1 MSTILRKAKSM
12 PVLLQRMKS
21 IPFLLKRKKVEEK
34 LEAIIQSSELFSGS
48 SSDHYLDVDRLRRHR
63 LAERLVD
70 EVLLLHD
77 QRDVDDGI
85 WYWGNDINR
94 EFPMTY

>member
-1 MSTILRKAKSM
+1 MSTILRKAKS
-12 PVLLQRMKS
+12 
-21 IPFLLKRKKVEEK
+21 IPFLLKKKKVAEQ
-34 LEAIIQSSELFSGS
+34 LEAFIRRHEFHF
-48 SSDHYLDVDRLRRHR
+48 SDHYLDVDFLRRHR

-70 EVLLLHD
+70 HVVLLHNQND
-77 QRDVDDGI
+77 GPQRDGEA

>member
-12 PVLLQRMKS
+12 PVLQRMKL

-34 LEAIIQSSELFSGS
+34 FEAIIKSSELFSGS
-48 SSDHYLDVDRLRRHR
+48 SSDHYSDVDHLRRHR

-70 EVLLLHD
+70 EGLLLYA
-77 QRDVDDGI
+77 QRVVADGI
-85 WYWGNDINR
+85 GTWETTIHR
-94 EFPMTY
+94 EFPVQI